1 MVAGPGVPRAILSRR
16 ASSAPPAEE
25 KLAMNLSAKFS
36 LMLILVF
43 AVTMLVAGRLGYDF
57 LQKAARDDVL
67 GHAQLMINSAAATR
81 TYTEKQVAPL
91 FGRGS
96 TFRPQSVPFYAA
108 TQTYAYFSADYP
120 EYRYKEAALNP
131 TNPQDRA
138 EDWEADVVEYFRDNP
153 AKTEFSGERRSVTG
167 RALYYAHPIVAEA
180 ACMECHGTAAAAP
193 PELVRLY
200 GPDNGFGWKLGEIVG
215 AQIVTVPMSVPLA
228 IADTAFRGMLI
239 YFAGVAALTLV
250 TLNVALNIIVIR
262 PLARA
267 AATADEISKGNV
279 SVAELPVRGKD
290 EIAVFEAAFNR
301 MQRSLV
307 RALELLERQN

>member
-1 MVAGPGVPRAILSRR
+1 
-16 ASSAPPAEE
+16 
-25 KLAMNLSAKFS
+25 
-36 LMLILVF
+36 
-43 AVTMLVAGRLGYDF
+43 
-57 LQKAARDDVL
+57 
-67 GHAQLMINSAAATR
+67 
-81 TYTEKQVAPL
+81 
-91 FGRGS
+91 
-96 TFRPQSVPFYAA
+96 
-108 TQTYAYFSADYP
+108 
-120 EYRYKEAALNP
+120 
-131 TNPQDRA
+131 
-138 EDWEADVVEYFRDNP
+138 
-153 AKTEFSGERRSVTG
+153 
-167 RALYYAHPIVAEA
+167 
-180 ACMECHGTAAAAP
+180 
-193 PELVRLY
+193 LVRLY